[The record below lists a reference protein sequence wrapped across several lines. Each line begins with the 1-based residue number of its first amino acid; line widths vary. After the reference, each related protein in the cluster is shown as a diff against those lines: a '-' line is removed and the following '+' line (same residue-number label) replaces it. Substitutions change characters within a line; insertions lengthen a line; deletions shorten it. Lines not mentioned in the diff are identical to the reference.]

1 MKQTFLLVAL
11 FGATLSFAE
20 VSAFNAGNINSSSAY
35 GLTPNEKILKDKLD
49 ELNGNFLQVNS
60 ALDSTNERVEG
71 LQSTFEGINSQYNE
85 SNAKIAQ
92 FEQQLTT
99 MDEDLK
105 KANASLRAMRTENK
119 QIKQALSELTQLISA
134 YISKDIMDANATA
147 QKSDTNASLATAPQI
162 PKEEAW
168 KKQDSATILDS
179 AIKDFQKDE
188 TLQNAKDKFEF
199 LVGRKYKPARTNFYL
214 GEIEYKQKN
223 YSGAIVLYQKS
234 VALYSKDTDYMAK
247 LLYHTAISFDKVG
260 ETQRANGFYQALK
273 TQYPESA
280 EAKASPNRK

>member
-147 QKSDTNASLATAPQI
+147 QKSDANASLATAPQI

>member
-1 MKQTFLLVAL
+1 MKQTFLIVAL
-11 FGATLSFAE
+11 FGATLSYAAE

-35 GLTPNEKILKDKLD
+35 GLTPNEKILKEKLD

-85 SNAKIAQ
+85 SNTKIMQ
-92 FEQQLTT
+92 FEQQLST

-105 KANASLRAMRTENK
+105 KANASLRAMRAENK

-134 YISKDIMDANATA
+134 YISKDIMDTNSTK
-147 QKSDTNASLATAPQI
+147 QTRDTNATQISAQI
-162 PKEEAW
+162 PQEEAW
-168 KKQDSATILDS
+168 KRQDSATILDS
-179 AIKDFQKDE
+179 ALKEFQKDD
-188 TLQNAKDKFEF
+188 TLQSAKAKFEF
-199 LVGRKYKPARTNFYL
+199 LAGKKYKPARANFYL

-260 ETQRANGFYQALK
+260 DTQRANGFYQALK

-280 EAKASPNRK
+280 EAKAAPNRK